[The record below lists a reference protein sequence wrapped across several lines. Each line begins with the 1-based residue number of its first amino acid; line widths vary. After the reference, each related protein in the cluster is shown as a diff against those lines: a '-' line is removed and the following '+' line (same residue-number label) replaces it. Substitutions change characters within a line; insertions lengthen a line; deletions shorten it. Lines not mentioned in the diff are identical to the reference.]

1 MKRTFL
7 LLATLVLPDVL
18 LAQTHPNLA
27 RGFEPGK
34 AYMVGDLDV
43 VNLFNGG
50 LSLTVPLGPSF
61 PVGGGFSY
69 SFRLTYSSQV
79 WDHTFEIYTSC
90 QYPYGD
96 SRVAVAEP
104 TWRSNAGLGWR
115 FGFGDLLAPAT
126 VGNEGPTWTYL
137 SPDGA
142 EHRFYQTLHEGENDG
157 DASVLYTRDNTYL

>member
-34 AYMVGDLDV
+34 AYLVGDLDV

-79 WDHTFEIYTSC
+79 WD
-90 QYPYGD
+90 
-96 SRVAVAEP
+96 
-104 TWRSNAGLGWR
+104 
-115 FGFGDLLAPAT
+115 
-126 VGNEGPTWTYL
+126 L
-137 SPDGA
+137 S
-142 EHRFYQTLHEGENDG
+142 L
-157 DASVLYTRDNTYL
+157 